1 MIVSEQLNYIKTRR
15 FHAVFMPV
23 LIEFSRCIG
32 TYSSAKFEII
42 KQFNIVRNAE
52 RTPVSNYDVALI
64 FDFDTVE
71 TLDEYQKSRLH
82 MEFGEFVYSIR
93 VERACIDFEI

>member
-1 MIVSEQLNYIKTRR
+1 MIKHICMFTLKEDNRKKNI
-15 FHAVFMPV
+15 
-23 LIEFSRCIG
+23 IEFFER
-32 TYSSAKFEII
+32 AEKLRELEII

-71 TLDEYQKSRLH
+71 TLEEYQKSQQH
-82 MEFGEFVYSIR
+82 MEFGEFVSSIR
-93 VERACIDFEI
+93 IDRACIDYEI